1 MRAASTIT
9 VQGNVDDN
17 GVSLDQ
23 QLGAAGNL
31 LINGALV
38 SSGIARMLFNS
49 TKATLISTGNLSTV
63 NFTITGKDDNQRPV
77 VETIAGPNNNTV
89 FTTKYFKTI
98 SKISADAA
106 VPVNVKVG
114 SSQYS
119 VSSIAVGDPDGTRIV
134 GINTV
139 SEAIGAGP
147 LGVTYTIQYTLSDI
161 QTTIDS
167 AVWHDVTTHSNIV
180 NGNYASAFKTP
191 SRGYRIKLDSF
202 TNGKVTANF
211 V

>member
-9 VQGNVDDN
+9 VQGNVVND

-31 LINGALV
+31 LINGALA
-38 SSGIARMLFNS
+38 SSGIAKMLYNS
-49 TKATLISTGNLSTV
+49 TKASLISTGNLSAV
-63 NFTITGKDDNQRPV
+63 NFTITGEDDNQRPV

-89 FTTKYFKTI
+89 YTTKYFKTI

-119 VSSIAVGDPDGTRIV
+119 VSNIAVADPDNTRVV
-134 GINTV
+134 GINTI
-139 SEAIGAGP
+139 SEATGGGP
-147 LGVTYTIQYTLSDI
+147 LGVTHTVQYTLSDI
-161 QTTIDS
+161 QTSVDS
-167 AVWHDVTTHSNIV
+167 AIWHDVTTHSNIV

-202 TNGKVTANF
+202 SNGKVTANF

>member
-1 MRAASTIT
+1 MRAASTVT
-9 VQGNVDDN
+9 VQGSVDDN

-38 SSGIARMLFNS
+38 SSGIAKMLFNS
-49 TKATLISTGNLSTV
+49 TKVSLISTGDLSTV
-63 NFTITGKDDNQRPV
+63 NFTITGEDDNQRAI
-77 VETIAGPNNNTV
+77 VEIIAGPNNNSIYTA
-89 FTTKYFKTI
+89 KYFKTI

-119 VSSIAVGDPDGTRIV
+119 VSNIAVADPDNTRTV
-134 GINTV
+134 GINTI
-139 SEAIGAGP
+139 SEATGAGP
-147 LGVTYTIQYTLSDI
+147 LAVTHTVQYTLSDI
-161 QTTIDS
+161 QTAIDS
-167 AVWHDVTTHSNIV
+167 AFWHDVSTHSNIA

-191 SRGYRIKLDSF
+191 SRGYRVKLNSF
-202 TNGKVTANF
+202 ANGKVIANF